1 MSDENERYTRIV
13 RHPNDDEYIISPP
26 ESLASYV
33 DELSDDPRRPRTAI
47 ARFVSR
53 TWAEVQW
60 MNFRSKD
67 AEVEHAMTPQ
77 DKEDINRPAHYP
89 NDFGLGLILHPKQGT
104 NVWRTDGPKTYC
116 YTNLASP
123 KPFDPHLHNG
133 YTGADDGF
141 GYLYATGSIFP
152 DQYDL
157 TSRRGGGPRGGFAF
171 TTGPTEGNYPTSVLP
186 NPTFNLGKL
195 GYSNGGW
202 NPEGLQWMNR
212 PRQFQLGNL
221 RNNWPHKVFFVR
233 SRQVMGRTI
242 YGQIAEDEATPKQ
255 PTVMLNGS
263 RPLHGVRK
271 ITSKEEM
278 NSPRTLSITVSSV
291 AGRRS
296 GVASLGETI
305 QVYLAPRMWSNPPLI
320 FTGFVSGIEETSD
333 EIKLTCMDALGF
345 LANEYITEE
354 LNAGVGNIAS
364 LIKEIVAD
372 SSYKPPIG
380 RMMAEL
386 PFTIP
391 VGLKYK
397 GKTRLQAIQSV
408 LNYVNSA
415 PRQYQIYADA
425 YGYINVAEKRELHD
439 STLTPYVAG
448 RIPRTSVPQDF
459 YPTMVERVTND
470 SDFFNTVTVENKD
483 GTITATVS
491 LNHQGR
497 AVSKYFKDENVSTQ
511 AHAETLARQILMRQ
525 GIAYSQWIVE
535 GLPERFDIRVGDVIE
550 FASVDGGL
558 AGRQEIFSIGWDFG
572 VADSMMTIT
581 VGRAP
586 PDIASTIRMATNSSL
601 N

>member
-1 MSDENERYTRIV
+1 
-13 RHPNDDEYIISPP
+13 
-26 ESLASYV
+26 
-33 DELSDDPRRPRTAI
+33 
-47 ARFVSR
+47 
-53 TWAEVQW
+53 
-60 MNFRSKD
+60 
-67 AEVEHAMTPQ
+67 
-77 DKEDINRPAHYP
+77 
-89 NDFGLGLILHPKQGT
+89 
-104 NVWRTDGPKTYC
+104 
-116 YTNLASP
+116 
-123 KPFDPHLHNG
+123 
-133 YTGADDGF
+133 
-141 GYLYATGSIFP
+141 
-152 DQYDL
+152 
-157 TSRRGGGPRGGFAF
+157 
-171 TTGPTEGNYPTSVLP
+171 
-186 NPTFNLGKL
+186 
-195 GYSNGGW
+195 
-202 NPEGLQWMNR
+202 
-212 PRQFQLGNL
+212 
-221 RNNWPHKVFFVR
+221 
-233 SRQVMGRTI
+233 
-242 YGQIAEDEATPKQ
+242 
-255 PTVMLNGS
+255 
-263 RPLHGVRK
+263 
-271 ITSKEEM
+271 
-278 NSPRTLSITVSSV
+278 
-291 AGRRS
+291 
-296 GVASLGETI
+296 
-305 QVYLAPRMWSNPPLI
+305 MWSNPPLI

-354 LNAGVGNIAS
+354 LSAGVGNIAS

-535 GLPERFDIRVGDVIE
+535 GLPERFDMR
-550 FASVDGGL
+550 L
-558 AGRQEIFSIGWDFG
+558 
-572 VADSMMTIT
+572 
-581 VGRAP
+581 
-586 PDIASTIRMATNSSL
+586 SL
-601 N
+601 IHI

>member
-13 RHPNDDEYIISPP
+13 RHPNDDEYVITPP
-26 ESLASYV
+26 DSLASYV
-33 DELSDDPRRPRTAI
+33 DELSVDPRRPRTAI

-60 MNFRSKD
+60 MNFRNKD
-67 AEVEHAMTPQ
+67 AEVEHALTPQ

-89 NDFGLGLILHPKQGT
+89 NDFGLGLILHPNQGT
-104 NVWRTDGPKTYC
+104 NIWQTNGPKTYC

-123 KPFDPHLHNG
+123 KPFDPHLHDG

-141 GYLYATGSIFP
+141 GYLYTTASIFP

-242 YGQIAEDEATPKQ
+242 YGQIAEDEATPRQ

-354 LNAGVGNIAS
+354 LSAGVGNIAS

-397 GKTRLQAIQSV
+397 ARLDYKQ
-408 LNYVNSA
+408 
-415 PRQYQIYADA
+415 
-425 YGYINVAEKRELHD
+425 
-439 STLTPYVAG
+439 
-448 RIPRTSVPQDF
+448 
-459 YPTMVERVTND
+459 
-470 SDFFNTVTVENKD
+470 
-483 GTITATVS
+483 
-491 LNHQGR
+491 
-497 AVSKYFKDENVSTQ
+497 FKV
-511 AHAETLARQILMRQ
+511 
-525 GIAYSQWIVE
+525 
-535 GLPERFDIRVGDVIE
+535 F
-550 FASVDGGL
+550 
-558 AGRQEIFSIGWDFG
+558 
-572 VADSMMTIT
+572 
-581 VGRAP
+581 
-586 PDIASTIRMATNSSL
+586 
-601 N
+601 